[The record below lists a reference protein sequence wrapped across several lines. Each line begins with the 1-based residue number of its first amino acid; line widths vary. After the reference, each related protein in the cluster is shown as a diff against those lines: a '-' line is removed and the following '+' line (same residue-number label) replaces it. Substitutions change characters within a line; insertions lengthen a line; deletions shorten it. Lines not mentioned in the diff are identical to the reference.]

1 MKIITLTLNPAI
13 DMHCYAENFE
23 PFYENLAKITSTDAG
38 GKGVNISRAL
48 TLNGVDNLALVVLGE
63 ENGKSFADSL
73 KADGMEL
80 AEIYVDGR
88 IRENITLHTNN
99 NPETRIS
106 FAGFVATDEI
116 IDKVEEMLCDV
127 DENTIITLT
136 GSNPKGMTIERVMKM
151 VENFQAKGAKVVIDS
166 RSFSK
171 ENLFAS
177 KPWLIKPNEEEIGMY
192 TDIEVTDFASAAKA
206 AKQIREQG
214 IENVIISSSKGAVL
228 ACAEGTFVAYAPK
241 ITVVSTIGAGDSSI
255 AGFIAA
261 AKQGKSYPEMLKNA
275 VAFGSAACMTEG
287 TRPPLASDVAA
298 CLSEASV
305 EAI

>member
-23 PFYENLAKITSTDAG
+23 PFHENLAKITSTDAG

-241 ITVVSTIGAGDSSI
+241 IKVVSTIGAGDSSI

-261 AKQGKSYPEMLKNA
+261 AKQGESYPEMLKNA

>member
-23 PFYENLAKITSTDAG
+23 PFHENLAKITSTDAG

-48 TLNGVDNLALVVLGE
+48 TLNGVDNLALVVLGS

-214 IENVIISSSKGAVL
+214 IENVIISSSKGAVI

-241 ITVVSTIGAGDSSI
+241 IKVVSTIGAGDSSI
-255 AGFIAA
+255 AGFIAT